1 MTEARAK
8 LKAAIC
14 KSHPPTARYLVE
26 TAAVCLDHGLQL
38 AEPGFELRPVAW
50 SLVTK
55 TVTFKCPKVSNLL
68 DKLHGTTGQKYF
80 RLLGTTQSGLPE
92 LVAANLD
99 KLVTSENSSSVSQ
112 LLQQVSS
119 SIGQPSKSSS
129 KVSSLA
135 ASLAATSLADTD
147 CKMPMT
153 ADGAS
158 RKQITERPA
167 ALLPD
172 ASDGVRRLMPGVAWS
187 ESSSE
192 DAAQAKPVTEADSCD
207 TSSRSKQVIMHTAF
221 VITSQ
226 QASQSRLD
234 CDTPPWLNH
243 HACISHGGQR
253 DAAHVQSMHLF
264 VSLCRCCVHR
274 LIKHKHSNDCVADL
288 LFRTMHNLASCYPEE
303 CQSSLYLSKVAR
315 LKQPICKPT
324 L

>member
-1 MTEARAK
+1 MVEARK
-8 LKAAIC
+8 QLQAAVC

-26 TAAVCLDHGLQL
+26 TAAVCLDHGLQI

-50 SLVTK
+50 SLVAK
-55 TVTFKCPKVSNLL
+55 TVTSKSPKMSKLL
-68 DKLHGTTGQKYF
+68 GKLHSTTGQKYF

-147 CKMPMT
+147 GKLPMT
-153 ADGAS
+153 ADGS
-158 RKQITERPA
+158 SGKQINMHPA

-172 ASDGVRRLMPGVAWS
+172 ASDGFRRLLPGAAWS

-192 DAAQAKPVTEADSCD
+192 DGTHAERATETAPCE
-207 TSSRSKQVIMHTAF
+207 TSSSSEQVIMHTAF
-221 VITSQ
+221 AFTSQ
-226 QASQSRLD
+226 QASQTRLQ
-234 CDTPPWLNH
+234 CDTLLWLNH
-243 HACISHGGQR
+243 HACTSHGGQTN
-253 DAAHVQSMHLF
+253 AARVQSMHSF
-264 VSLCRCCVHR
+264 VSLCKLSVHR
-274 LIKHKHSNDCVADL
+274 LINRGKYNDCVDGL
-288 LFRTMHNLASCYPEE
+288 LFRIRQNLAPCYPQE
-303 CQSSLYLSKVAR
+303 CQSSVCLSKVAR
-315 LKQPICKPT
+315 LKQPTCKLT